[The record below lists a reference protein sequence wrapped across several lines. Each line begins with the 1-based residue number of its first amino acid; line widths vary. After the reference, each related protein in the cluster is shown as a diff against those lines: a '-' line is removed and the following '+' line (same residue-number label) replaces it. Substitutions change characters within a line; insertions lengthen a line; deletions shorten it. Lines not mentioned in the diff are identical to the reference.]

1 MKLARA
7 WQATFITYALL
18 VLAVLIDHLIIREI
32 IMWPIVVM
40 QLLPLLVIAPGL
52 LKKTY
57 RGAIW
62 LCFLTL
68 FYFLLGVDN
77 TVVQPNTAFY
87 AGLATLS
94 VFTFISALF
103 AARWSQ
109 RQ

>member
-1 MKLARA
+1 MKLSRA
-7 WQATFITYALL
+7 WLATFITYALL
-18 VLAVLIDHLIIREI
+18 VLAVVIDHLVIRQI
-32 IMWPIVVM
+32 IMWPVFVM
-40 QLLPLLVIAPGL
+40 QLLPLLAIVPSLI
-52 LKKTY
+52 KKTY

-94 VFTFISALF
+94 VITFISALF

-109 RQ
+109 QT